1 MYGGHITDD
10 WDRRLCKVCLIR
22 KAGPMN
28 YIFHHVRIE
37 SNKTP
42 LNYFYIGISRRVYAS
57 RSTGW
62 GIAVGSWFYESSKH
76 GLCQLSLLHN

>member
-28 YIFHHVRIE
+28 LFFIMSVLKAI
-37 SNKTP
+37 
-42 LNYFYIGISRRVYAS
+42 
-57 RSTGW
+57 
-62 GIAVGSWFYESSKH
+62 KH
-76 GLCQLSLLHN
+76 L